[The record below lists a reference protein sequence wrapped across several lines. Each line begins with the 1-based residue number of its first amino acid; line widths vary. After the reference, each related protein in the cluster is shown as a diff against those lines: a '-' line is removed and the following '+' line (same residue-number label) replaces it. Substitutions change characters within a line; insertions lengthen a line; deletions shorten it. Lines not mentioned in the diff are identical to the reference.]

1 MEMAFVLITDAFL
14 WVILQVKLVPYLN
27 VEIIWFPLKWQMNA
41 NWKWE
46 L

>member
-14 WVILQVKLVPYLN
+14 WVILQVKLVPYLSF
-27 VEIIWFPLKWQMNA
+27 EIIWFPLKREMTA
-41 NWKWE
+41 NWKLE